1 MILSLYRAA
10 MHLGRPLATAIL
22 RRRVAQGKEDALR
35 LGERRGMTARPRPV
49 TPRLIW
55 IHAASVG
62 ESVSALPL
70 INHILDDDPDA
81 YLLLTTGTRT
91 SAALMADRLPARALH
106 QYLPVD
112 RPAWI
117 KRFLAHWR
125 PCVAIFIENEIWPNL
140 IIESKAVDLP
150 LILVNGR
157 LSARSFKRW
166 RWMPGMARA
175 LFSRFDLILAVDA
188 TSEAQFTALGAPTVA
203 IAESLKLASPP
214 LPVAAGDLAA
224 LRGAVADRPLWV
236 AASTHAGEETA
247 VLAAHRMAAAATPDL
262 LTIIVPRHPN
272 RGDAVAEEAA
282 AAGHRVRR
290 RAAGALP
297 AADTEIYVADTLGE
311 MAIFFALGEVVFI
324 AGSLAPVGGHNP
336 LEPCHF
342 GCAVLFGPLMEKNAE
357 IARQLIA
364 AGAARQIAD
373 GAALGPAVAEL
384 LAEPAQVA
392 AMAAAA
398 RTEAGR
404 HLSLIGEVHGR
415 IMDVLEAPG
424 SQHARA

>member
-35 LGERRGMTARPRPV
+35 LGERRGVAARPRPV

-106 QYLPVD
+106 QYVPVD

-140 IIESKAVDLP
+140 IIESKAIDLP

-188 TSEAQFTALGAPTVA
+188 TSDCCRRRRHCRRCRPHVEGTARPTRATSNRRLLQRRGRQGA
-203 IAESLKLASPP
+203 SSSAS
-214 LPVAAGDLAA
+214 AGS
-224 LRGAVADRPLWV
+224 
-236 AASTHAGEETA
+236 ASSSAGC
-247 VLAAHRMAAAATPDL
+247 
-262 LTIIVPRHPN
+262 
-272 RGDAVAEEAA
+272 
-282 AAGHRVRR
+282 R
-290 RAAGALP
+290 RAA
-297 AADTEIYVADTLGE
+297 LG
-311 MAIFFALGEVVFI
+311 
-324 AGSLAPVGGHNP
+324 
-336 LEPCHF
+336 
-342 GCAVLFGPLMEKNAE
+342 
-357 IARQLIA
+357 
-364 AGAARQIAD
+364 
-373 GAALGPAVAEL
+373 
-384 LAEPAQVA
+384 
-392 AMAAAA
+392 
-398 RTEAGR
+398 
-404 HLSLIGEVHGR
+404 
-415 IMDVLEAPG
+415 
-424 SQHARA
+424 